1 MNIETFTPVQ
11 QAEYKDDD
19 LVYVDPDKREVIGLV
34 QWSNSGKPKPLLV
47 RSAFPEPPAPP
58 VVAAPAPATPAA
70 APAEDPKRKGG
81 RKPREGG
88 RPVRQR
94 FYPWGTYRSM
104 KKIFK
109 VAGKIHEE
117 RRSMPLEEAIERCQN
132 DPFWD

>member
-1 MNIETFTPVQ
+1 MESFTPVQ

-34 QWSNSGKPKPLLV
+34 QWSNSGKPKPLV
-47 RSAFPEPPAPP
+47 MRPRDEAPTETQPEQSAD
-58 VVAAPAPATPAA
+58 
-70 APAEDPKRKGG
+70 AEKGKKP
-81 RKPREGG
+81 RKPRG

-117 RRSMPLEEAIERCQN
+117 RRAMPLEEAIERCQQ